1 MQGLGVVVER
11 SEQIHER
18 ELEIRQV
25 KVVLGPARD
34 GLKASGDVVAQ
45 ESDRAAEKRRYTV
58 GSLNLRSS
66 QQLGERVER
75 ISLFDG

>member
-1 MQGLGVVVER
+1 ML
-11 SEQIHER
+11 

-58 GSLNLRSS
+58 GSLTATGALSGPP
-66 QQLGERVER
+66 QVGLVVTTYCPPE
-75 ISLFDG
+75 